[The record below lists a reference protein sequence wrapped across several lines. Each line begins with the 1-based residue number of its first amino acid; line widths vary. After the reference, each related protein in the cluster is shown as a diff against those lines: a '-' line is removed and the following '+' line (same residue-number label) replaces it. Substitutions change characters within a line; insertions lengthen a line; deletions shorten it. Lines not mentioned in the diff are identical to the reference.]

1 VPCAPTKNGG
11 VSNTRGPEG
20 YSHAFGAVHF
30 LVYTKFV
37 RRRDLE
43 KELRSLGWRS
53 LRHGGRHD
61 VWTDGE
67 QQEAIPRHSEINEK
81 LARAILR
88 RAQKRK

>member
-1 VPCAPTKNGG
+1 
-11 VSNTRGPEG
+11 
-20 YSHAFGAVHF
+20 
-30 LVYTKFV
+30 V

-43 KELRSLGWRS
+43 KELRSLGWRF